1 MCSVCAKT
9 AAVVYCVNDDANLC
23 QGCDDRYHSP
33 EHNPLA
39 ARHERRK
46 LPVSGDVGGCAAS
59 GTSGDVAVV
68 PQFLAEESLGGK
80 DMGLFDDIFSVPD
93 LNDTGFVDI
102 DNLCVMGDVNE
113 DPFGL
118 DDIDCVVPS
127 VYYGQTEEQQY
138 PQFTSGMVREE
149 KPVQRMVDMN
159 DISPMMMVPQ
169 TVMGDAV
176 CDGQMASF
184 GNIVEE
190 DAGLEEEY
198 EESEYDSIPEE
209 DPNDTDFYVAPRRA
223 HGTRRSKRS
232 AAVSF
237 AVANACSDEPELTR
251 EERVAR
257 YRAKRARRSFQK
269 TIRYQSRKAYAE
281 IRPRIKGRFVS
292 HEEYAEYMATQEPEA
307 VVPAC

>member
-23 QGCDDRYHSP
+23 QGCDERYHSP

-39 ARHERRK
+39 ARHERKK
-46 LPVSGDVGGCAAS
+46 LTVSADLGECAVS

-68 PQFLAEESLGGK
+68 PQFLADESLGGK
-80 DMGLFDDIFSVPD
+80 DAGLFDDIFSVPD
-93 LNDTGFVDI
+93 LNETGFVDI

-127 VYYGQTEEQQY
+127 VYYGQAEEQQY
-138 PQFTSGMVREE
+138 PQFGAGIVKEE
-149 KPVQRMVDMN
+149 KPAQRMVDMN
-159 DISPMMMVPQ
+159 EISPMMMVPQ
-169 TVMGDAV
+169 MVIGDAV
-176 CDGQMASF
+176 CDGEVASF
-184 GNIVEE
+184 GKVVEE
-190 DAGLEEEY
+190 DAGLEEY
-198 EESEYDSIPEE
+198 EESEFDSVSEE
-209 DPNDTDFYVAPRRA
+209 DPSDTDFYVAPRRV

-237 AVANACSDEPELTR
+237 AAAIAGPDEPELTR